1 MLFITI
7 IIGHWSSVAGYLVI
21 RHFALVSWA
30 WSAVR
35 EYWLSVCV
43 KPLSF
48 RGPWTIDEDFQK
60 EREFVVVAS
69 TVQFSESRRNIRERG
84 ATVPS
89 LLPALAIQIWRMHF
103 RFISFSCKK
112 MGPCSLRTVGSHTT
126 KQKRP
131 GYCYPKA
138 SKDTNWD
145 PAIPTILN
153 GVWNTES
160 MAISF

>member
-35 EYWLSVCV
+35 EYCLSVFV

-48 RGPWTIDEDFQK
+48 RGPWTIDENFQK
-60 EREFVVVAS
+60 DRAIVIMAS
-69 TVQFSESRRNIRERG
+69 TVPFSASRRNIRERG

-89 LLPALAIQIWRMHF
+89 LLPALAIQLWRMHF
-103 RFISFSCKK
+103 RIISVSCKK
-112 MGPCSLRTVGSHTT
+112 GDLVHFVPWVHTLQNKNAPGIVTQRRLKTLSKTRQSLPS
-126 KQKRP
+126 
-131 GYCYPKA
+131 
-138 SKDTNWD
+138 
-145 PAIPTILN
+145 
-153 GVWNTES
+153 
-160 MAISF
+160 